1 MLNFVF
7 EALLLQRGVVNIRVK
22 TSCC

>member
-7 EALLLQRGVVNIRVK
+7 EALLLQRGVVHIRVK